1 MGAGHRSPEKDVAC
15 AYARKIAYVSD
26 FWYTDL
32 YIMPFSNKAKQR
44 AYQREYQ
51 RKRRK
56 EKTGAYSYDEEPSVS
71 PAVKMAIIIIFLLVI
86 ATISVLSFFD
96 LAGPFGTQGMIVLER
111 LFGWGA
117 YGFPVV
123 LVIISLLLLK
133 EIQYQLNR
141 WQIVGV
147 LLFFAS
153 FLGILHHI
161 TGFTDLLAAAAAG
174 DGGGYIG
181 FALQYPFNMIAGYW
195 GAWVFLA
202 GVAAIGALL
211 SLSGFLFGASEEDEV
226 ASEAEEDADETSM
239 EEVAER
245 AGILGRILA
254 RLRVWKYRRAYGA
267 EESEEI
273 EAEEE
278 PEAVDEE
285 DLEGEQEELFEEGEE
300 QPIAAVVAKRPRK
313 RVIIPID
320 LLESSAEK
328 PTATD
333 VDATRDKIQKTLG
346 TFGIHVEMDEVH
358 VGPTVTQYTL
368 RPPSGVKLSR
378 LTGLAS
384 ELSLALAA
392 HPLRM
397 EAPIPGKSLV
407 GIELPNAAT
416 AKVKLKDIM
425 LSQDFKKR
433 TSNLT
438 IALGKDVSGKAHVAD
453 LARMPHLLIAGSTG
467 SGKSVAI
474 NSIIISLVYQN
485 SPDEL
490 KMVMVDPKKVELSS
504 YNDIPYLL
512 TPVITD
518 TKKTVNALKWVVS
531 EMERRYVLLSNRGKR
546 NIDAYNEANKI
557 DRLPHIVFIIDEL
570 ADLMSVAANEVE
582 AAIVRLAQ
590 MARAVGIHLV
600 LATQRPSVNVIT
612 GLIKANVPARM
623 AFAVPSQ
630 IDSRTI
636 LDTSGAEKLL
646 GKGDMLFTVSDANK
660 PKRLQGAFLDDA
672 EIERVVQFLKEEH
685 PEAEYQ
691 TEIVEKQR
699 GITSLGG
706 DSGGGGSGEDDLYDE
721 AREQVVRAG
730 KASASLLQRRL
741 RIGYARAARLLDILE
756 EEGVIGPA
764 DGARPREILLSAG
777 EPEIG
782 ALEKEHA
789 LELAAGDEEGDPQE
803 KY

>member
-1 MGAGHRSPEKDVAC
+1 
-15 AYARKIAYVSD
+15 
-26 FWYTDL
+26 
-32 YIMPFSNKAKQR
+32 MPFSSKSKQR

-51 RKRRK
+51 RRRRK
-56 EKTGAYSYDEEPSVS
+56 EKNPAHDYNEDAPIS
-71 PAVKMAIIIIFLLVI
+71 PAIKMAIIIIILLVA
-86 ATISVLSFFD
+86 ATLSVLSFFD
-96 LAGPFGTQGMIVLER
+96 LAGPFGVQGKAVLSR

-117 YGFPVV
+117 YAFPV
-123 LVIISLLLLK
+123 LLAIISLLLLK

-147 LLFFAS
+147 VLFFGAL
-153 FLGILHHI
+153 LGVLHH
-161 TGFTDLLAAAAAG
+161 AAG
-174 DGGGYIG
+174 FSDVLDAATAGEGGGYVG
-181 FALQYPFNMIAGYW
+181 FALLYPFSQIAGYW
-195 GAWVFLA
+195 GAWVFLI
-202 GVAAIGALL
+202 GIGAIGILL
-211 SLSGFLFGASEEDEV
+211 SLSSFLFGAGVSEGEEEEEVSEDEV
-226 ASEAEEDADETSM
+226 PSELEAAESH
-239 EEVAER
+239 
-245 AGILGRILA
+245 GFLGRLME
-254 RLRVWKYRRAYGA
+254 LMRVRKYRKEYGPRKPGA
-267 EESEEI
+267 
-273 EAEEE
+273 
-278 PEAVDEE
+278 
-285 DLEGEQEELFEEGEE
+285 EQEEGEPADGEGPAEKDNLGNEETSEEEGISSEE
-300 QPIAAVVAKRPRK
+300 PVVAKRIRK
-313 RVIIPID
+313 RVTIPID

-328 PTATD
+328 PSATD
-333 VDATRDKIQKTLG
+333 VDATGEKIQKTFA
-346 TFGIHVEMDEVH
+346 TFGINVEMDEVNI
-358 VGPTVTQYTL
+358 GPTVTQYTL
-368 RPPSGVKLSR
+368 RPPVGVKLSR
-378 LTGLAS
+378 ITGLAS

-416 AKVKLKDIM
+416 VKVKLKDIM
-425 LSQDFKKR
+425 LSPDFKKR

-438 IALGKDVSGKAHVAD
+438 ISLGKDVSGKCYVAD
-453 LARMPHLLIAGSTG
+453 LACMPHLLIAGSTG

-490 KMVMVDPKKVELSS
+490 KLVMVDPKKVELSA

-518 TKKTVNALKWVVS
+518 TKKTVNALKWVVG

-546 NIDAYNEANKI
+546 NIDAYNEANKNE
-557 DRLPHIVFIIDEL
+557 RMPQIVFIIDEL
-570 ADLMSVAANEVE
+570 ADLMSIAANEVE

-590 MARAVGIHLV
+590 MSRAVGIHLV

-660 PKRLQGAFLDDA
+660 PRRLQGAFLEDS
-672 EIERVVQFLKEEH
+672 EIERVVNFLKEEQG
-685 PEAEYQ
+685 EAEYQ
-691 TEIVEKQR
+691 DEIVEKQR
-699 GITSLGG
+699 GITFLGG
-706 DSGGGGSGEDDLYDE
+706 GQDGSSSEDDLYDE

-756 EEGVIGPA
+756 EEGIIGPA
-764 DGARPREILLSAG
+764 DGARPREILIGSEEQDSGFTEGAVPDSSRDT
-777 EPEIG
+777 EEEIINR
-782 ALEKEHA
+782 
-789 LELAAGDEEGDPQE
+789 
-803 KY
+803 